1 MDYRPGAF
9 LQPHNASPSAYL
21 IILNAPIQN
30 ATVLQRLWTNSN
42 FRICADGGANRLH
55 DVSSSGRPAA
65 RRPRD
70 DSASTLPAA
79 APPRALRSPLL
90 PDRIHGDLDSLRADV
105 RAFYAARAVPITQDQ
120 DKDSTDFGKVV
131 GEVRLLAQ
139 SEARSYQDVLV
150 LGSLAGR
157 VDQGIG
163 LLHEVLREGR
173 RGGGGSGTW
182 LRLWVFSE
190 ASCSFVLRKG
200 RTRIGTAEEGVGN
213 GADGEKVVRK
223 GLFTPNVGILPIYG
237 PATITTHGLE
247 WDVRDWKTEMG
258 GQVSTSNH
266 VVDLAK
272 GVEVETDHEVLFTIE
287 LADF

>member
-30 ATVLQRLWTNSN
+30 PAVLQRLWTNSS
-42 FRICADGGANRLH
+42 FRMCADGGANRLH
-55 DVSSSGRPAA
+55 DVSSGGRKG
-65 RRPRD
+65 RPRD
-70 DSASTLPAA
+70 DSASALPAPTA
-79 APPRALRSPLL
+79 TRALRTPLL

-131 GEVRLLAQ
+131 GEVRLLVQ

-163 LLHEVLREGR
+163 LLHEVFREGR
-173 RGGGGSGTW
+173 RVDGGSGLR

-190 ASCSFVLRKG
+190 SSCSFVLRRG

-213 GADGEKVVRK
+213 GPDGGKAVRS